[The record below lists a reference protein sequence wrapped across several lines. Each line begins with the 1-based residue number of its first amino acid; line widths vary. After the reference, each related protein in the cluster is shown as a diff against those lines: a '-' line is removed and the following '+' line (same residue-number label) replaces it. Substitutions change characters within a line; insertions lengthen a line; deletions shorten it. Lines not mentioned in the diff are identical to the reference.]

1 MPPLVPA
8 TVSAGVVV
16 AVATLTMPPVNDTL
30 ETVPVVVAVR
40 VPVVNDSPVPT
51 VTLLNPPAPF
61 PYRIEEPDVAG
72 A

>member
-1 MPPLVPA
+1 
-8 TVSAGVVV
+8 
-16 AVATLTMPPVNDTL
+16 MPPVNDTL

-51 VTLLNPPAPF
+51 VTLLKPPAAF
-61 PYRIEEPDVAG
+61 PYRMEEPDVAG